1 MLGTINMPHVRS
13 IMILLEI
20 KLAINGNSKIFYEN
34 IYEGDEVIV
43 LTWFLIP
50 SIGHYHCLHNSIN

>member
-1 MLGTINMPHVRS
+1 
-13 IMILLEI
+13 MILLEV
-20 KLAINGNSKIFYEN
+20 KLAINGNCKKNYEN

-50 SIGHYHCLHNSIN
+50 SIGHYHFLHSSIN